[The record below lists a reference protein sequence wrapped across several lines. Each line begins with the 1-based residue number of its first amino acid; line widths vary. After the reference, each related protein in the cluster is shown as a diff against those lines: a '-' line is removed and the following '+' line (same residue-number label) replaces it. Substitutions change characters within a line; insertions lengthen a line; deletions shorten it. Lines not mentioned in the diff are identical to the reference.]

1 MKNYKVIPKLD
12 INSIKRDSKI
22 IYFTP
27 RNNKINNSLFSKSN
41 NFLFNSHNNL
51 KTRKYSPLSSE
62 KKNSANIY
70 RISPSQIF
78 RVNNHTR
85 NLISFEKNLLSSYK
99 VLDIKDFVISDR
111 IKTSTSTT
119 RYSEP
124 TFYKEKLYKLS
135 KKLEKKKKIKL
146 KKNNINSLIESNNK
160 KINEVNFI
168 PSLLLFNTSKIPN
181 KNILNNLGDDKKAKI
196 KSNEKMKLLNEKDK
210 NLPIYLREKYN
221 IKGTNI
227 ISPFCIKARDESL
240 YKRIFY
246 TYFQKPI
253 IAKKKGIDNK
263 LNIIYDENEE
273 KFNKKIKRI
282 NEKLKK
288 EGKKEKNGRFPN
300 SVEYKLAKIEHKIKF
315 IKKIVDYAYP
325 EMVLTKLREENK
337 ILENSRN
344 KSKNLIPFKSAD
356 YQIEQYNKIL
366 TKDLTKSF
374 IISKL

>member
-62 KKNSANIY
+62 KKTSANEY
-70 RISPSQIF
+70 RISPSEIF
-78 RVNNHTR
+78 RVNNHTK
-85 NLISFEKNLLSSYK
+85 NLISYEKNLLSSYK

-135 KKLEKKKKIKL
+135 KKLEKNKKIKL

-263 LNIIYDENEE
+263 LNIIYAENEE

-288 EGKKEKNGRFPN
+288 EGKKEK
-300 SVEYKLAKIEHKIKF
+300 KW
-315 IKKIVDYAYP
+315 
-325 EMVLTKLREENK
+325 
-337 ILENSRN
+337 
-344 KSKNLIPFKSAD
+344 
-356 YQIEQYNKIL
+356 
-366 TKDLTKSF
+366 
-374 IISKL
+374 